1 MSDTEF
7 RMREAQRQASADLSK
22 GLEQL
27 LAEVH
32 AESYRITDP
41 HQTGLANTL
50 VKFAGLVA
58 ALSLTL
64 AEATRVQRRLK
75 MLAWLLVLLV
85 ALQSGLAIWQLR
97 TGVVP
102 SSTTTTVEGHGGSTR

>member
-22 GLEQL
+22 ALEQL

-58 ALSLTL
+58 ALSLTM

-75 MLAWLLVLLV
+75 LLAWILVLLV

-97 TGVVP
+97 TGAP
-102 SSTTTTVEGHGGSTR
+102 QSTTTAVERHGGSSR